1 VTTGPL
7 VVLGATGSIG
17 RQTLDV
23 GSSLELEVAVLAAR
37 RPGPGLVELASS
49 HPDATVVATGGSGEE
64 RDWFLSQVRNPVRFG
79 TDAMLEEAS
88 TPGRT
93 VVNGLVGSVGLR
105 PTLAALTAG
114 NRVAL
119 ANKESLVAAGPL
131 VMAAAIEHGAE
142 LIPVDSE
149 HSALFQLVSGIDRN
163 DIASLVLTASGGP
176 FRGRTLAEL
185 RDVTPAEALAHP
197 TWSMGRRI
205 SIDSATLANKGLE
218 VIEANVLFG
227 VPFDR
232 IEVVVHP
239 QSLVHSLIGLTDG
252 SMLAHVG
259 ATDMRIPIAYALS
272 HPQRSP
278 STVPFTLAGNR
289 FDFEAVDRSTF
300 RALDLAYSA
309 GERGGVAPCVY
320 NAADEIAVQAFL
332 DGRLGFLGIADLV
345 ERTLSAIDL
354 VPMESVDHVLEID
367 RQARELAS
375 SLVSGAC

>member
-1 VTTGPL
+1 VAAL
-7 VVLGATGSIG
+7 V
-17 RQTLDV
+17 
-23 GSSLELEVAVLAAR
+23 AR
-37 RPGPGLVELASS
+37 RPGPGLAELASS
-49 HPDATVVATGGSGEE
+49 HPEATVVATGGSRDE
-64 RDWFLSQVRNPVRFG
+64 RDWFLSQVGNPVRFG

-88 TPGRT
+88 TPGRV
-93 VVNGLVGSVGLR
+93 VVNGLVGSIGLR
-105 PTLAALTAG
+105 PTLAALSAG

-131 VMAAAIEHGAE
+131 VMETAREHGAE

-149 HSALFQLVSGIDRN
+149 HSALFQLVAGVDRSE
-163 DIASLVLTASGGP
+163 IASLVLTASGGP
-176 FRGRTLAEL
+176 FRGRTQAEL

-205 SIDSATLANKGLE
+205 SVDSATLANKGLE

-227 VPFDR
+227 IPFDR

-239 QSLVHSLIGLTDG
+239 QSLVHSLIGLVDG

-272 HPQRSP
+272 HPRRSAAA
-278 STVPFTLAGNR
+278 VPFTLAGSSLE
-289 FDFEAVDRSTF
+289 FEAVDRRTF

-332 DGRLGFLGIADLV
+332 DGRLGFLGIAELV

-354 VPMESVDHVLEID
+354 VPIESVDHVLEVD
-367 RQARELAS
+367 REARELAS